1 MTESLKSAKIGP
13 LCGCVCAC
21 PCTFVMSVHHV
32 SIRFICLW
40 ILMWIMN
47 AISGSLMSFCTLIE
61 VSMFNVHLSQPTPTT
76 VVFRGTTCA
85 CISKESW
92 AKREE
97 EKKLHYLECNDVI
110 TCEKPLFAVFHSLLS
125 DSALLR
131 DVGFLQTCWKP
142 VTAGTSWSPW

>member
-1 MTESLKSAKIGP
+1 
-13 LCGCVCAC
+13 
-21 PCTFVMSVHHV
+21 MSVHHV

-40 ILMWIMN
+40 ISIWIMN
-47 AISGSLMSFCTLIE
+47 AISGSLMSLCTPIE
-61 VSMFNVHLSQPTPTT
+61 VSMFNVHLSQHTPTT

-110 TCEKPLFAVFHSLLS
+110 TREKPLFAVFHPLLS

-142 VTAGTSWSPW
+142 ASHCRHKLVSMVRVAWGDKWSCQTLMMSTNRR

>member
-1 MTESLKSAKIGP
+1 
-13 LCGCVCAC
+13 
-21 PCTFVMSVHHV
+21 MSVHHV

-47 AISGSLMSFCTLIE
+47 AISGSLMSFCTPIE

-97 EKKLHYLECNDVI
+97 EKKLRYLECNDVI
-110 TCEKPLFAVFHSLLS
+110 TCEKTIICSISLITLWQCS
-125 DSALLR
+125 PEGCGVSTNLLEASHCR
-131 DVGFLQTCWKP
+131 HKLVSMVRVAWGDKWSCQTLMMS
-142 VTAGTSWSPW
+142 TNRR

>member
-1 MTESLKSAKIGP
+1 
-13 LCGCVCAC
+13 
-21 PCTFVMSVHHV
+21 MSVHHV

-47 AISGSLMSFCTLIE
+47 AISGSLMSFCTPIE

-97 EKKLHYLECNDVI
+97 EKKTSLFRVQWCHYMWKTIICSISLITLWQCSEGCGVSTNLLEASHCRHKLVSMVRVAWGDKWS
-110 TCEKPLFAVFHSLLS
+110 C
-125 DSALLR
+125 
-131 DVGFLQTCWKP
+131 QTLMMS
-142 VTAGTSWSPW
+142 TNRR